1 MAPACSR
8 KCEQRTNSN
17 VERMRNFRSKIKC
30 ATDSRRTGVVTEI
43 AEHHNKVLEQE
54 NDTI

>member
-1 MAPACSR
+1 MALACSR
-8 KCEQRTNSN
+8 KCEQRTNAN

-43 AEHHNKVLEQE
+43 AEQE